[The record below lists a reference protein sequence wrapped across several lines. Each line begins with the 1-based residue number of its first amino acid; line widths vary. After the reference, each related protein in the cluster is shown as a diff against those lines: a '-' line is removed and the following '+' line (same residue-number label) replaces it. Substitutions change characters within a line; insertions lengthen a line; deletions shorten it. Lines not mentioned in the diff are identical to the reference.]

1 MIGRQQ
7 MDTIATDASMIRVFV
22 PVGKAS
28 SAQAREAIDTARTRT
43 QLFVVGLL
51 DNHKHNTGKVL
62 DRLQHRLR
70 ERFEGVRFVRSQKPE
85 AGKRAPKQ
93 TLEALAL
100 ECQAVINGIA
110 D

>member
-1 MIGRQQ
+1 
-7 MDTIATDASMIRVFV
+7 MDTIAADASTIRVFV
-22 PVGKAS
+22 PVGKDS
-28 SAQAREAIDTARTRT
+28 SAQARDAIDTVRTRT
-43 QLFVVGLL
+43 QLFVIGLL
-51 DNHKHNTGKVL
+51 DNHKQNSGKVL

-85 AGKRAPKQ
+85 AGKGASKQ

-100 ECQAVINGIA
+100 ECQAVVNGIG